1 MRILTS
7 SELALKAAAEVIA
20 ERAREL
26 SGMFSQRIPAAIK
39 VYRGGGPGQVFVSA
53 GSRGGK
59 WGWEPIHAWMFEEPH
74 TGKVPK
80 HPLFGNRKLWYYQP
94 YRPYME
100 IAAESAGGDAVEL
113 YAALEI
119 ARWAKESGYK

>member
-1 MRILTS
+1 MLILTS
-7 SELALKAAAEVIA
+7 SSLALKAAAEVIA

-26 SGMFSQRIPAAIK
+26 SGMFSQRIPAVIK
-39 VYRGGGPGQVFVSA
+39 VYLGPGSTEAFISA
-53 GSRGGK
+53 GSRGGE

-74 TGKVPK
+74 DGKVPK

-100 IAAESAGGDAVEL
+100 VAAETASGDAVEL